1 MHPPYSFSRGQQ
13 AIDLWELA
21 ARTPMD
27 PWQRDGID
35 ILCGVADDGL
45 WACAEYLELVARQ
58 NGKGCIDEARVL
70 AGHLL
75 WGERLILWSAQL
87 RDTALEGFLR
97 LEDLLRNLGR
107 GVGKNLILIDDG
119 AGHTIPIKVNY
130 TNGKEQFLRLDTRQR
145 IKVITR
151 SDASGRGLSADVV
164 VIDEAMFFTD
174 AEQEALDFAQSA
186 RPNPQMIY
194 TSTPPKDGDSG
205 EVLYR
210 LRDRAEAMMRG
221 ERFDDR
227 RDDEDDETAVEKR
240 DALGARIWGVEGD
253 LDHLGEID
261 LDDPRNVEAANP
273 AYPDRIK
280 PHRVRKERLKF
291 TARGFARERLCIW
304 PVRRMVAGGRID
316 EQKWADLQD
325 PASERDT
332 TAGCALGVEIA
343 AELDYAS
350 IVLYGVRADGLGHV
364 TLVDR
369 KAGTAWLVPRLKELR
384 AELDPVAI
392 GMTATT
398 FGVLKAELTKAGIF
412 RPEDRPR
419 EGKKDADAQPRR
431 GDLLVT
437 NGPDS
442 AAACGQMIVA
452 VAEKSL
458 RVKPHPETPEVLDA
472 AATGAKT
479 RRAGDALKW
488 VRTDNADEVEIS
500 PVGAMSSARF
510 AYLAR
515 VDALAQEKPPPAEPQ
530 VEQNAGLSET
540 ADLNDLGF

>member
-1 MHPPYSFSRGQQ
+1 VHPPYAKSRGQQ
-13 AIDLWELA
+13 AIALWELA
-21 ARTPMD
+21 ARGPMD
-27 PWQRDGID
+27 PWQRDGVD
-35 ILCGVADDGL
+35 IVCGVADDGL

-130 TNGKEQFLRLDTRQR
+130 TNGKEAFLRLDTRQR
-145 IKVITR
+145 VKVITR
-151 SDASGRGLSADVV
+151 SEQSGRGLSADLI
-164 VIDEAMFFTD
+164 VIDEAMFFTNE
-174 AEQEALDFAQSA
+174 EQEALDFAQSA

-210 LRDRAEAMMRG
+210 LRDRAEAMARG
-221 ERFDDR
+221 ERA
-227 RDDEDDETAVEKR
+227 DEDDHGDEAEYDKR

-253 LDHLGEID
+253 LDHLDRID

-273 AYPDRIK
+273 AYPHRIK
-280 PHRVRKERLKF
+280 PHTVRRERRKM
-291 TARGFARERLCIW
+291 TARGYARERLCIW
-304 PVRRMVAGGRID
+304 PVRRLVAGGRID
-316 EQKWADLQD
+316 EQKWSDLQD
-325 PASERDT
+325 AASERDKT
-332 TAGCALGVEIA
+332 LGCSLGVEIA
-343 AELDYAS
+343 AEMDYAS

-364 TLVDR
+364 ALVDR
-369 KAGTAWLVPRLKELR
+369 KAGTAWLAPRLKELKR
-384 AELDPVAI
+384 DLDPVAI
-392 GMTATT
+392 GMTVVT
-398 FGVLKAELTKAGIF
+398 FGVIKNELTKAGMI

-419 EGKKDADAQPRR
+419 EKKDADAKPHR

-442 AAACGQMIVA
+442 AAACGQIIVA
-452 VAEKSL
+452 VTEESF
-458 RVKPHPETPEVLDA
+458 RVKPHPEYPEVLDA

-488 VRTDNADEVEIS
+488 VRTDSADELEIS

-515 VDALAQEKPPPAEPQ
+515 VDALATEKPPPPDPL
-530 VEQNAGLSET
+530 VERDARLSET
-540 ADLNDLGF
+540 ADLSEVGF